1 VAKKKKTP
9 LPFDAAKYLDTPESQ
24 AELITDALESG
35 DTAYIA
41 QAIGVVAR
49 ARGMTAVAKD
59 AGVTR
64 EALYRAL
71 SADGD
76 PRLSTL
82 VSVLDALG
90 IQLSAVA
97 KAV

>member
-1 VAKKKKTP
+1 
-9 LPFDAAKYLDTPESQ
+9 
-24 AELITDALESG
+24 
-35 DTAYIA
+35 
-41 QAIGVVAR
+41 
-49 ARGMTAVAKD
+49 MTTVAKD
-59 AGVTR
+59 AGITR

-71 SADGD
+71 SANGD

-97 KAV
+97 KAA

>member
-1 VAKKKKTP
+1 MARKTI
-9 LPFDAAKYLDTPESQ
+9 PFDAAEYLDTPESQ
-24 AELITDALESG
+24 AELIADALESG
-35 DTAYIA
+35 DPNYITN
-41 QAIGVVAR
+41 AIGVVAR

-71 SADGD
+71 STKGD

-82 VSVLDALG
+82 IGVMKALG
-90 IQLSAVA
+90 IQLSAKPTA
-97 KAV
+97 A

>member
-1 VAKKKKTP
+1 MKT
-9 LPFDAAKYLDTPESQ
+9 LPFDAADYLDTPEAQ
-24 AELITDALESG
+24 EELLADAVESG
-35 DTAYIA
+35 DGKYLALALGTI
-41 QAIGVVAR
+41 AR
-49 ARGMTAVAKD
+49 ARGMSKVSQD

-82 VSVLDALG
+82 LGVVKALG
-90 IQLSAVA
+90 LKLSFHRAA
-97 KAV
+97 